1 MGVPLERDIGLDRG
15 FQKNHG
21 LEGSTPPLPLPPL
34 LSPPYMLCNR
44 RNPASL
50 NIITL
55 ASDVKIRCQN
65 ILKSGNSKR
74 SKSGESPLL
83 SYLPL

>member
-21 LEGSTPPLPLPPL
+21 LEGSTPPSPSPLSSLPPL

-65 ILKSGNSKR
+65 IKIRKF
-74 SKSGESPLL
+74 KKV
-83 SYLPL
+83 